1 MAKSPEINRTA
12 WTVEEYL
19 ASEGYTV
26 NELELALVKLY
37 AQADFI
43 EWEGRL
49 PGEQYSGEE
58 VLHIDQGIAKMV
70 AGQHHRDNRHL
81 LRELMKKL
89 TEEREGPADMSRG
102 RKGVCTALTRAREP
116 YAAGTQR

>member
-37 AQADFI
+37 AQADVI

-49 PGEQYSGEE
+49 PGERYSREE
-58 VLHIDQGIAKMV
+58 VHHIEQGLTKMV
-70 AGQHHRDNRHL
+70 AGQHDRDNRHL

-89 TEEREGPADMSRG
+89 S
-102 RKGVCTALTRAREP
+102 
-116 YAAGTQR
+116 

>member
-1 MAKSPEINRTA
+1 MAKTPEMPRPS

-19 ASEGYTV
+19 AAEGYTL

-37 AQADFI
+37 AQADVI

-49 PGEQYSGEE
+49 PGEQYSGAE
-58 VLHIDQGIAKMV
+58 VHHIEQGIAKMV
-70 AGQHHRDNRHL
+70 AGQHDRDNRHL

-89 TEEREGPADMSRG
+89 SPGE
-102 RKGVCTALTRAREP
+102 V
-116 YAAGTQR
+116 